1 MSLIQDEI
9 TAVGGGLMSGMTNYA
24 RPLRA
29 IGQALETLNLQSF
42 ELETV
47 EEGFYV
53 RGILVNAH
61 PELSHDLVT
70 ADKLNA
76 IWGATP
82 DATNSGDRSRHQ
94 GSNTQ
99 VLSPIELQYNFKDVD
114 RLEEE
119 GRAKRVD
126 PHRMPDGASL
136 SQVLRSIGAYLNQ
149 KRAHLLR
156 LSRDADSISVEY
168 ETSLGSI
175 LKETLAVGELYDL
188 WVRMYLQRAERV
200 TQ

>member
-9 TAVGGGLMSGMTNYA
+9 TAVGGGLMGGMTSYA
-24 RPLRA
+24 QPLRA

-47 EEGFYV
+47 KEGFYV
-53 RGILVNAH
+53 RGILVKAH
-61 PELSHDLVT
+61 PELSDDLVT

-76 IWGATP
+76 IWGTTP
-82 DATNSGDRSRHQ
+82 DANPSDRSRHE

-99 VLSPIELQYNFKDVD
+99 ILSPIELQYGFKDVD

-156 LSRDADSISVEY
+156 LSRDADSVSVEY
-168 ETSLGSI
+168 KTSLGSI

>member
-1 MSLIQDEI
+1 
-9 TAVGGGLMSGMTNYA
+9 MSGMTNYVQ
-24 RPLRA
+24 PLRA

-99 VLSPIELQYNFKDVD
+99 VLSPIELQYNFK
-114 RLEEE
+114 R
-119 GRAKRVD
+119 
-126 PHRMPDGASL
+126 DG
-136 SQVLRSIGAYLNQ
+136 LN
-149 KRAHLLR
+149 
-156 LSRDADSISVEY
+156 E
-168 ETSLGSI
+168 SI
-175 LKETLAVGELYDL
+175 LIGCRMARACHKCCVVSTHISIRNVPICSVFLATPTPFPSNI
-188 WVRMYLQRAERV
+188 RHP
-200 TQ
+200 